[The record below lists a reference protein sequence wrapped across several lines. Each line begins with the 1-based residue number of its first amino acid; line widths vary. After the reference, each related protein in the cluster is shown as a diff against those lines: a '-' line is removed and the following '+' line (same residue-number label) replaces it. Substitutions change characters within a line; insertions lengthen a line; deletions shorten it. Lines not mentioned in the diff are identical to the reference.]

1 MAQFL
6 LTMTLLSIAGLIA
19 SIVAG
24 FRSTPAHASTHIL
37 IALATVIVGLFA
49 QSMTMFFF
57 IGMGKEVK
65 EASGQDPE
73 VVRRTR
79 AHKAK
84 VFPAATYA
92 IAVLMVTFILGGGVK
107 TGKTPVWLHTALA
120 AASLVMLARAYYV
133 ELRAMEDNARLM
145 EEYLK
150 E

>member
-6 LTMTLLSIAGLIA
+6 LTMTLISIAGLVA
-19 SIVAG
+19 AIVAG
-24 FRSTPAHASTHIL
+24 FRASPGHASTHIL
-37 IALATVIVGLFA
+37 ISLATVVVGLFA

-57 IGMGKEVK
+57 IGMGKEIK
-65 EASGQDPE
+65 EASGQNAE

-92 IAVLMVTFILGGGVK
+92 IAVLMITFILGGGVG
-107 TGKTPVWLHTALA
+107 TGKTPVWLHLTLA
-120 AASLVMLARAYYV
+120 FASLLMLGRAYVV

>member
-1 MAQFL
+1 MAAFL
-6 LTMTLLSIAGLIA
+6 LLTTLLTIAGLL
-19 SIVAG
+19 VTMVYG
-24 FRSTPAHASTHIL
+24 FLADPMHAARHIFL
-37 IALATVIVGLFA
+37 ALTTTFIGLFS

-57 IGMGKEVK
+57 IGMGKEIK
-65 EASGQDPE
+65 EASGQNAE

-92 IAVLMVTFILGGGVK
+92 IAVLMITFILGGGVG
-107 TGKTPVWLHTALA
+107 TGKTPVWLHLTLA
-120 AASLVMLARAYYV
+120 FASLLMLGRAYVV

>member
-1 MAQFL
+1 MAQVL
-6 LTMTLLSIAGLIA
+6 LTLTLLSIAGLIA
-19 SIVAG
+19 TIVAG
-24 FRSTPAHASTHIL
+24 YRATPVHASTHIL

-57 IGMGKEVK
+57 IGMGKEIK
-65 EASGQDPE
+65 EASGQNAE

-79 AHKAK
+79 VHKAK

-92 IAVLMVTFILGGGVK
+92 IAALMVTFIMGGGVK
-107 TGKTPVWLHTALA
+107 TGKTPVWLHTGLA
-120 AASLVMLARAYYV
+120 AASLVLLARAYYV
-133 ELRAMEDNARLM
+133 ELKAMEDNARLM

>member
-6 LTMTLLSIAGLIA
+6 LTTTLLSIAGLIA
-19 SIVAG
+19 TIVAG
-24 FRSTPAHASTHIL
+24 FLATPEHASTHIL
-37 IALATVIVGLFA
+37 ISLGTVIVGLFA

-65 EASGQDPE
+65 EASGQNAE
-73 VVRRTR
+73 VVARTR

-92 IAVLMVTFILGGGVK
+92 ILVLMVTFIMGGGVK
-107 TGKTPVWLHTALA
+107 TGKTPVWLHIVLA
-120 AASLVMLARAYYV
+120 AGSLFMLARAYV
-133 ELRAMEDNARLM
+133 IELRAMEDNARLM

>member
-6 LTMTLLSIAGLIA
+6 LTLTLLSMAGLVA
-19 SIVAG
+19 TIVAG
-24 FRSTPAHASTHIL
+24 FRASPVHASTHIL

-57 IGMGKEVK
+57 IGMGKEIK
-65 EASGQDPE
+65 EASGQNAE

-92 IAVLMVTFILGGGVK
+92 IAALMVTFIMGGGVR
-107 TGKTPVWLHTALA
+107 TAKTPVWLHVIEA
-120 AASLVMLARAYYV
+120 AVSLLLLGRAYYV

>member
-1 MAQFL
+1 MAQVL
-6 LTMTLLSIAGLIA
+6 LTLTLLSIAGLIA
-19 SIVAG
+19 TIVAG
-24 FRSTPAHASTHIL
+24 YRATPIHASTHIL

-57 IGMGKEVK
+57 IGMGKEIK
-65 EASGQDPE
+65 EASGQNAE

-79 AHKAK
+79 AHKAT

-92 IAVLMVTFILGGGVK
+92 IAALMITFIMGGGVK
-107 TGKTPVWLHTALA
+107 TGKTPVWLHTGLA
-120 AASLVMLARAYYV
+120 AASLVLLARAYYV
-133 ELRAMEDNARLM
+133 ELKAMEDNARLM

>member
-1 MAQFL
+1 MAQAL
-6 LTMTLLSIAGLIA
+6 LTFTLISIAGLVA
-19 SIVAG
+19 TIVLG
-24 FRSTPAHASTHIL
+24 FRATPVHASTHIL
-37 IALATVIVGLFA
+37 IALATTIVGLFA

-57 IGMGKEVK
+57 IGMGKEIK
-65 EASGQDPE
+65 EASGQNAE

-92 IAVLMVTFILGGGVK
+92 IAALMVTFIMGGGVR
-107 TGKTPVWLHTALA
+107 TAKTPVWLHLA
-120 AASLVMLARAYYV
+120 EAFVSLLLLGRAYYV

>member
-1 MAQFL
+1 MAQAL
-6 LTMTLLSIAGLIA
+6 LTFTLLSIIGLVA
-19 SIVAG
+19 TIVAG
-24 FRSTPAHASTHIL
+24 YRSTPVHASTHIL

-57 IGMGKEVK
+57 IGMGKEIK
-65 EASGQDPE
+65 EASGQNAE
-73 VVRRTR
+73 VVARTR

-92 IAVLMVTFILGGGVK
+92 IAALMVTFIMGGGVR
-107 TGKTPVWLHTALA
+107 TAKTPVWLHTALA
-120 AASLVMLARAYYV
+120 FTSLVLLGRAYLV
-133 ELRAMEDNARLM
+133 ELKAMEDNARLM

>member
-6 LTMTLLSIAGLIA
+6 LTTTLLSIAGLIA
-19 SIVAG
+19 TIVAG
-24 FRSTPAHASTHIL
+24 FRATPEHASTHIL
-37 IALATVIVGLFA
+37 ISLGTVILGLFA

-65 EASGQDPE
+65 EASGQNAE
-73 VVRRTR
+73 VVARTR

-92 IAVLMVTFILGGGVK
+92 ILVLMVTFITGGGVK
-107 TGKTPVWLHTALA
+107 TGKTPVWLHIVLA
-120 AASLVMLARAYYV
+120 AASLFMLGRAYV
-133 ELRAMEDNARLM
+133 IELRAMEDNARLM